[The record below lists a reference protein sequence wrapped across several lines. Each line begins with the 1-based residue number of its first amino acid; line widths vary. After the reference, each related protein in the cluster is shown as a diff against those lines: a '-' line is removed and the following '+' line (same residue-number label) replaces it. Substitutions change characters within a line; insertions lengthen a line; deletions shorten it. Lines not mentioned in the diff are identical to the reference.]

1 VFNEIKTYRPMKS
14 FISFFIALS
23 INAYAQFPGPV
34 GSINTT
40 AMHKD
45 SSAFK
50 GWAAT
55 CIVNRGWQD
64 IADESLGLADVGVNS
79 NATGKAGEHPVVSLG
94 DGGEAIL
101 TFQPAIKNG
110 PGFDFAVFENAFNDN
125 FLELAF
131 VEVSS
136 NGIDYVRFP
145 AHSHTAYSVQI
156 GPFDEMGDASKL
168 HHLAGK
174 YRGGYGTPFDL
185 EELEG
190 SPNLN
195 TQAITHVKIID
206 VVGCISI
213 PYARYDLNN
222 NPINDP
228 YPTAFGSGGFDLDAV
243 GVIHQAPIG
252 VNENTTLLATTLYPN
267 PCANFV
273 YLNGKQTSNLQIE
286 IINQQGSSLATILN
300 VNLPYQLVTD
310 HLQDGIYTV
319 KISND
324 NNAAFKKLVIARG
337 H

>member
-1 VFNEIKTYRPMKS
+1 MKPF
-14 FISFFIALS
+14 FIFFIAIS
-23 INAYAQFPGPV
+23 IKAYAQFPGPV
-34 GSINTT
+34 GLINTT

-64 IADESLGLADVGVNS
+64 IANESLGLADVGIAN
-79 NATGKAGEHPVVSLG
+79 NATGKAGEKPVVSLG

-136 NGIDYVRFP
+136 NGIDFVRFP

-190 SPNLN
+190 SANLN

-252 VNENTTLLATTLYPN
+252 LNENTVLLETTLYPN
-267 PCANFV
+267 PCKNFV
-273 YLNGKQTSNLQIE
+273 FLSGKHTGELTID
-286 IINQQGSSLATILN
+286 IINQQGSSLATITK
-300 VNLPYQLVTD
+300 VSLPYQLSTE
-310 HLQDGIYTV
+310 HLPDGIYTI
-319 KISND
+319 KL
-324 NNAAFKKLVIARG
+324 NNETFSTFKKLVIARSR
-337 H
+337 